1 MDSMELDTKDS
12 KIKRTFTVKTQ
23 ESKINNETKITEE
36 YQYEVGEDCLVLFY
50 KDLMIVNWRAKLI
63 YTISEID

>member
-12 KIKRTFTVKTQ
+12 KIKRMFTVKTQ

-36 YQYEVGEDCLVLFY
+36 Y
-50 KDLMIVNWRAKLI
+50 
-63 YTISEID
+63 